1 MKVKRYRAEDRATAL
16 KQIRAEL
23 GADAVIVAENRVRTG
38 GVFGMFGRVEV
49 EILAALEER
58 TPVSRAPAPAPRAAT
73 PSGGRP
79 GEVEATISA
88 AARRVAAANPPAA
101 TRASMDGAGRL
112 AAILEQLP
120 RTGGS
125 VSPEMTSR
133 LADLLAQGGQAQ
145 GGGVAGASSGGAL
158 PSPRPP
164 AAPSPGSSGQSAAA
178 ARGGAIGPSS
188 PTANRQAPFVTEDA
202 TRAVGADETLTLD
215 EVAESRPGDNSAG
228 MPREFQPEPA
238 QASVRQPEASP
249 SGGGFG
255 APRAVGAM
263 GSQVVAPLVPP
274 PAPVPAPSAPQSAP
288 SAPQSAPSAPQSAPS
303 APQSGPAASLAGE
316 AGAPNGF
323 RDMQHTLSDLRAS
336 VERLMRQQQTQL
348 WPRDLPVVRTIYQ
361 HLISQELDGQLSLE
375 VVGQVSDEVNEGKG
389 TDPAAVMR
397 RVRELIAER
406 IQVGRIAPKPSGPTV
421 IVLVGPTGVG
431 KTTTLAKLAA
441 HLSMQEN
448 RRVALVTTD
457 TFRIAAASQLGT
469 YADLM
474 ELPLEV
480 AYSPDELRE
489 AVDRQSDADYILVD
503 SPGCAQR
510 NDAQIRELSGFVE
523 TLPGATVL
531 LTVSATV
538 KLRDLID
545 VQDGFSVLPVGGL
558 VLTKLDET
566 TVFGPV
572 MSLVARSASKDVPV
586 YYMTSGQ
593 NVPTDLEE
601 ASRERLTDLVVG
613 QLLDQAVTNLV
624 GKGGPPRELVGV
636 GDAR

>member
-38 GVFGMFGRVEV
+38 GVFGMFGRVEF

-58 TPVSRAPAPAPRAAT
+58 PPTPRAAPGAPAASRVLPPT
-73 PSGGRP
+73 GGRA

-88 AARRVAAANPPAA
+88 TARRVAASNPPATA
-101 TRASMDGAGRL
+101 GAPMDGAGRL

-120 RTGGS
+120 RTGGN

-133 LADLLAQGGQAQ
+133 LADLLAQGSQSQ
-145 GGGVAGASSGGAL
+145 GGVTMSGGSNGGAL
-158 PSPRPP
+158 SSLPRSATTAALPTPP
-164 AAPSPGSSGQSAAA
+164 APS
-178 ARGGAIGPSS
+178 ARGGAIGPAS
-188 PTANRQAPFVTEDA
+188 PTAGRSTDTSASAPDNVSISPEIQEGLGRDQGTEMRPVEVETQAPLNTSVTQA
-202 TRAVGADETLTLD
+202 
-215 EVAESRPGDNSAG
+215 
-228 MPREFQPEPA
+228 QPVTQTQPMA
-238 QASVRQPEASP
+238 RQPESTT
-249 SGGGFG
+249 GGGLETPL
-255 APRAVGAM
+255 ASAAR
-263 GSQVVAPLVPP
+263 GSQAVALLVPSVAPTPAQSQSPQPPALIAGDVVAPT
-274 PAPVPAPSAPQSAP
+274 
-288 SAPQSAPSAPQSAPS
+288 
-303 APQSGPAASLAGE
+303 
-316 AGAPNGF
+316 GF

-348 WPRDLPVVRTIYQ
+348 WPRDLPVVRTVYQ
-361 HLISQELDGQLSLE
+361 HLIAQELDGQLSLE

-389 TDPAAVMR
+389 TDPAAVIQ
-397 RVRELIAER
+397 RVRELIADR
-406 IQVGRIAPKPSGPTV
+406 IRIGRIAPNAGSPT
-421 IVLVGPTGVG
+421 IILLVGPTGVG

-480 AYSPDELRE
+480 AYSPDELRA

-510 NDAQIRELSGFVE
+510 NDAQIRELSAFVE
-523 TLPGATVL
+523 TLPGANVL

-545 VQDGFSVLPVGGL
+545 IQDGFGVLPLSGL

-572 MSLVARSASKDVPV
+572 MSLVARGAAKDVPV

-601 ASRERLTDLVVG
+601 ATLERLTDLVVG
-613 QLLDQAVTNLV
+613 QLLDEAVANFV
-624 GKGGPPRELVGV
+624 GRGGSPRELVGV

>member
-58 TPVSRAPAPAPRAAT
+58 PPAPRAAAPAPRAT
-73 PSGGRP
+73 PPSGGRA

-101 TRASMDGAGRL
+101 SSAPMDGAGRL

-145 GGGVAGASSGGAL
+145 GGAATPGTSSGGVL
-158 PSPRPP
+158 PSPRPS
-164 AAPSPGSSGQSAAA
+164 AASSQGSAGQSAGA
-178 ARGGAIGPSS
+178 ARGGAIGPST
-188 PTANRQAPFVTEDA
+188 PTADRQAPTVPVDA
-202 TRAVGADETLTLD
+202 TSASGSAEALAPD
-215 EVAESRPGDNSAG
+215 EVAEPRSGDDLAG
-228 MPREFQPEPA
+228 NPRDFQPEQA
-238 QASVRQPEASP
+238 QASVQQPEASP

-255 APRAVGAM
+255 APRAGGAM

-274 PAPVPAPSAPQSAP
+274 PAPLPAPPAPQSASP
-288 SAPQSAPSAPQSAPS
+288 APQ
-303 APQSGPAASLAGE
+303 AASPARQPGPTAPPMGGE
-316 AGAPNGF
+316 AEAPAGL

-389 TDPAAVMR
+389 TDPTAVMR

-406 IQVGRIAPKPSGPTV
+406 IQVGRIAPNPSGPTV

-480 AYSPDELRE
+480 AYSPDELR
-489 AVDRQSDADYILVD
+489 AAIDRQSDADYILVD

-510 NDAQIRELSGFVE
+510 NDAQIRELSAFVE

-545 VQDGFSVLPVGGL
+545 IQDGFGVLPLGGL

-601 ASRERLTDLVVG
+601 ASLERLTDLVVG

>member
-58 TPVSRAPAPAPRAAT
+58 PTAPRAAPAAPRVT
-73 PSGGRP
+73 APAGGRP

-88 AARRVAAANPPAA
+88 AARRVAAANPPPQ
-101 TRASMDGAGRL
+101 ASAPMDGAGRL

-120 RTGGS
+120 RSGGS

-133 LADLLAQGGQAQ
+133 LADLLAQGGQSQ
-145 GGGVAGASSGGAL
+145 GGATPSGSSSGGAL
-158 PSPRPP
+158 ASPRP
-164 AAPSPGSSGQSAAA
+164 ATAPSPLTTVQPAAS

-188 PTANRQAPFVTEDA
+188 PTAGRPAPTPPADELEAVDTVEPSTREAAPEARRVEDGPQPLRDAQAAQVQAP
-202 TRAVGADETLTLD
+202 
-215 EVAESRPGDNSAG
+215 SRPEETAT
-228 MPREFQPEPA
+228 
-238 QASVRQPEASP
+238 

-255 APRAVGAM
+255 APRVGGAM
-263 GSQVVAPLVPP
+263 GSQVVPPLVRP
-274 PAPVPAPSAPQSAP
+274 PAPSQVPVAPQSVPANIE
-288 SAPQSAPSAPQSAPS
+288 AVE
-303 APQSGPAASLAGE
+303 SGP
-316 AGAPNGF
+316 PTGF

-361 HLISQELDGQLSLE
+361 HLIAQELDGQLSLE

-397 RVRELIAER
+397 RVRELIADR
-406 IQVGRIAPKPSGPTV
+406 IRVGHVASNPAGPTV

-480 AYSPDELRE
+480 AYSPDELRA
-489 AVDRQSDADYILVD
+489 AVDRQSDADFILVD

-510 NDAQIRELSGFVE
+510 NEAQIRELSAFVE

-531 LTVSATV
+531 LTVAATV

-545 VQDGFSVLPVGGL
+545 IHDGFGVLPLGGL

-586 YYMTSGQ
+586 FYMTSGQ

-601 ASRERLTDLVVG
+601 ATLERLTDLVVG
-613 QLLDQAVTNLV
+613 QLLEQAVMNLV

>member
-58 TPVSRAPAPAPRAAT
+58 PPAPRATPAAPRPMS

-79 GEVEATISA
+79 AEVEATISA
-88 AARRVAAANPPAA
+88 AARRVAASNPPTAGA
-101 TRASMDGAGRL
+101 PMDGAGRL

-120 RTGGS
+120 RSGGS

-145 GGGVAGASSGGAL
+145 GGAATPGGAPPSGGLSGGAL
-158 PSPRPP
+158 ASSPRPV
-164 AAPSPGSSGQSAAA
+164 ASV
-178 ARGGAIGPSS
+178 RGGAIGPSS
-188 PTANRQAPFVTEDA
+188 PTAGRPMSVTAAPVAAASEA
-202 TRAVGADETLTLD
+202 TVLEEAT
-215 EVAESRPGDNSAG
+215 
-228 MPREFQPEPA
+228 PREEQSEVRGPEDVPTSPA
-238 QASVRQPEASP
+238 PEASLASPVTRPAEATP
-249 SGGGFG
+249 SNGGLVS
-255 APRAVGAM
+255 PRAGGTM
-263 GSQVVAPLVPP
+263 GSQVVAPLIP
-274 PAPVPAPSAPQSAP
+274 PAPTPPAPLPPAPAPAAPQAT
-288 SAPQSAPSAPQSAPS
+288 
-303 APQSGPAASLAGE
+303 PAALSASD
-316 AGAPNGF
+316 AAAPTGF

-361 HLISQELDGQLSLE
+361 HLITQELDGQLSLE

-389 TDPAAVMR
+389 TDPDAVMK

-406 IQVGRIAPKPSGPTV
+406 IRVGRIAPNPAGPTV

-480 AYSPDELRE
+480 AYSPDELRA

-510 NDAQIRELSGFVE
+510 NDAQIRELSAFVE

-545 VQDGFSVLPVGGL
+545 IQDGFGVLPLGGL

-572 MSLVARSASKDVPV
+572 MSLVARSAAKDVPV

-601 ASRERLTDLVVG
+601 ATRDRLTDLVVG
-613 QLLDQAVTNLV
+613 QLLEEAVMNLV
-624 GKGGPPRELVGV
+624 GKGGPPRELISV

>member
-58 TPVSRAPAPAPRAAT
+58 PPAPRAA
-73 PSGGRP
+73 PAAPRAPAAGRA

-88 AARRVAAANPPAA
+88 AARRVAASNQPA
-101 TRASMDGAGRL
+101 TASAPMDGAGRL

-133 LADLLAQGGQAQ
+133 LADLLAQGGQSQ
-145 GGGVAGASSGGAL
+145 GGAAPAGGSSGGAL
-158 PSPRPP
+158 ASSPRPATAP
-164 AAPSPGSSGQSAAA
+164 AAPTSTQAAA
-178 ARGGAIGPSS
+178 SSRGGAIGPS
-188 PTANRQAPFVTEDA
+188 PTAGRAMGAPGTTPADWPIAPEGQESSDRDEATEERAVDVQAPIDTP
-202 TRAVGADETLTLD
+202 
-215 EVAESRPGDNSAG
+215 VAQS
-228 MPREFQPEPA
+228 QPVA
-238 QASVRQPEASP
+238 QAQPVVQPQPTMRQPDQTT
-249 SGGGFG
+249 GGGFG
-255 APRAVGAM
+255 GSRAGGVM

-274 PAPVPAPSAPQSAP
+274 VTPAPVQGQLPPPPALSVDDEVAPT
-288 SAPQSAPSAPQSAPS
+288 
-303 APQSGPAASLAGE
+303 
-316 AGAPNGF
+316 GF

-348 WPRDLPVVRTIYQ
+348 WPRDLPVVRTVYQ
-361 HLISQELDGQLSLE
+361 HLIAQELDGQLSLE

-389 TDPAAVMR
+389 TDPGAVIQ
-397 RVRELIAER
+397 RVRELIADR
-406 IQVGRIAPKPSGPTV
+406 IRVGHIAPNPDGPTV

-480 AYSPDELRE
+480 AYSPEELRA

-510 NDAQIRELSGFVE
+510 NDAQIRELSAFVE
-523 TLPGATVL
+523 TLPGANVL

-545 VQDGFSVLPVGGL
+545 IQDGFGVLPLSGL
-558 VLTKLDET
+558 ILTKLDET

-572 MSLVARSASKDVPV
+572 MSLVARGAAKNVPV

-601 ASRERLTDLVVG
+601 ATLDRLTDLVVG
-613 QLLDQAVTNLV
+613 QLLEEAVANFV